1 MISAVTE
8 HAKHTK
14 AEHTKAEPR
23 KLKDKDVLHLGHLKK
38 VFKLLDRLHEV
49 GCARDKAGNREL
61 HYDQYCKLVLLYIW
75 NPLIGSVRD
84 LQQAV
89 GPSSR
94 RR

>member
-1 MISAVTE
+1 MICGMISAVTE

-23 KLKDKDVLHLGHLKK
+23 KLKDKDVLNLGHLKK

-61 HYDQYCKLVLLYIW
+61 HYDQ
-75 NPLIGSVRD
+75 
-84 LQQAV
+84 
-89 GPSSR
+89 
-94 RR
+94 